1 MRAYEVTKNGLRLSG
16 RDRPSPGPGEVA
28 IQVEAIALNRGECRS
43 AVQGEFPEGIVPG
56 WDTAGIISNI
66 GTGAE
71 APPVG
76 TRVVARGLSGGWA
89 ECRIVHAGDIAIV
102 PDEVDLGDA
111 AALATA
117 ATSALAVLTR
127 SGPILGRSVLITGA
141 SGSVGRFAVQLARM
155 GGAKVIAVTRREAD
169 VDALVELG
177 AHEVLTDLDSA
188 SGADLIIE
196 TLGGAPLVQAVGL
209 LNPGGILQSVGWS
222 SGQNA
227 TFTDFAHL
235 RKNGGAIQGFA
246 IGEYRVGAL
255 LTQLIRLVQSG
266 ALKTSIQMRQ
276 PWEELPAAVAA
287 VLRPGFHGKAVL
299 NLKDSAKNQ
308 A

>member
-1 MRAYEVTKNGLRLSG
+1 MRAYKVTRNGLRLSG

-28 IQVEAIALNRGECRS
+28 IQVGAISLNRGECRRV
-43 AVQGEFPEGIVPG
+43 VQGGFPEGFVPG
-56 WDTAGIISNI
+56 WDTAGVVSQI

-71 APPVG
+71 ALPLG

-89 ECRIVHAGDIAIV
+89 ECQIVHAGDIAIV

-111 AALATA
+111 ATLATA

-141 SGSVGRFAVQLARM
+141 SGSVGQFAVQLARM

-169 VDALVELG
+169 VDALVKLG
-177 AHEVLTDLDSA
+177 AHEVLTDLNSV

-196 TLGGAPLVQAVGL
+196 TLGGASLVQAVGL
-209 LNPGGILQSVGWS
+209 LNPGGVLQSLGWS
-222 SGQNA
+222 AGQNA
-227 TFTDFAHL
+227 TFADFDHL
-235 RKNGGAIQGFA
+235 RKTGGTIQGFA
-246 IGEYRVGAL
+246 IGESRVGAL
-255 LTQLIRLVQSG
+255 LAQLIRLVHTG
-266 ALKTSIQMRQ
+266 VLNTSIQMRR
-276 PWEELPAAVAA
+276 PWDELPAAVAA
-287 VLRPGFHGKAVL
+287 VLQSGFHGKAVL
-299 NLKDSAKNQ
+299 DVSQSAKAQ